1 MTLMGPTASGK
12 TALAMALY
20 DKYPI
25 DIISVDSALVYRGMN
40 IGTAKLTTEELQ
52 AYPHQLVDILEP
64 VESYS
69 AMAFRYDAIA
79 EIESSLARGRIP
91 LLVGGTMLYFKA
103 LIEGL
108 SPLPAAD
115 YTVRKKI
122 TEEAMQIGWQ
132 ALHKRLEKIDLLSA
146 KRIHPN
152 DTQRLLRAFEV
163 YLISGKSLTELTQM
177 ASTKFPYEVNQFAI
191 APAVRSVLHDRI
203 AERFYHMLEQGFEN
217 EVAKLMDRGDL
228 HADLPAIRC
237 VGYRQMWDYLS
248 GNSDYDEMVFK
259 AIVAT
264 KQLAKRQ
271 MTWLRSWPEITWLN
285 GDSMMDAFRN
295 VSMRL
300 AQCGK

>member
-1 MTLMGPTASGK
+1 MGPTASGK

-40 IGTAKLTTEELQ
+40 IGTAKLTAEELL
-52 AYPHQLVDILEP
+52 AYPHQLVDILDP

-69 AMAFRYDAIA
+69 SMAFCHDAIA

-103 LIEGL
+103 LIGGL

-115 YTVRKKI
+115 YTIRKKI
-122 TEEAMQIGWQ
+122 EEEAMEMGWQ
-132 ALHKRLEKIDLLSA
+132 ALHKRLEKIDPLSA
-146 KRIHPN
+146 RRIHCN
-152 DTQRLLRAFEV
+152 DAQRLSRVFEV
-163 YLISGKSLTELTQM
+163 YLISGKSFTELTQM
-177 ASTKFPYEVNQFAI
+177 ASTKFPYKVSQFAI
-191 APAVRSVLHDRI
+191 APEVRSVLHDRI
-203 AERFYHMLEQGFEN
+203 AKRFYHMLEQGFEN
-217 EVAKLMDRGDL
+217 EVVKLMDRGDL

-237 VGYRQMWDYLS
+237 IGYRQMWDYLS

-285 GDSMMDAFRN
+285 SDSMMDAFKT
-295 VSMRL
+295 VSTQL
-300 AQCGK
+300 DKYCK